1 LGITKKPFG
10 IYAPTLTAFNTD
22 ESLNEQGT
30 RAFIRFLLESGV
42 HGLAPMGSAGE
53 FVALTDKERMRV
65 MEWTLTEASGKVPVY
80 AGTGHYST
88 RITIELSRHA
98 KENGATGLM
107 LMPPYLMRPPKRDV
121 LDHFRRVRE
130 AVGLPIMVYNVPIL
144 AGVELTPA
152 ELKQLADED
161 VIHAVK
167 WSHPEISRIQDTKLI
182 CRPDFTVFV
191 GIDLVGFAGLAVGA
205 DGYIGGLAM
214 MVPRLA
220 RNLYGAFREKQ
231 DLSTARQLWNRL
243 LPLVQFE
250 YRALFSEAGQP
261 HWLAVCREVA
271 ALRGIPVG
279 PPRLPMRPLY
289 PDMKTELRR
298 LLTQLGE
305 L

>member
-1 LGITKKPFG
+1 MAVFQKPFG
-10 IYAPTLTAFNTD
+10 IYAPTITAFNAD

-30 RAFIRFLLESGV
+30 RACVRFLLDSHV

-53 FVALTDKERMRV
+53 FIALTERERMQV
-65 MEWTLTEASGKVPVY
+65 MEWTLAEVNGKVPVY

-88 RITIELSRHA
+88 RTTIELSRHA
-98 KENGATGLM
+98 KEHGATGLM
-107 LMPPYLMRPPKRDV
+107 LMPPYLLRPPKRDV

-144 AGVELTPA
+144 AGVELSPA
-152 ELKQLADED
+152 ELKELSDED

-182 CRPDFTVFV
+182 SKPNFAVFV
-191 GIDLVGFAGLAVGA
+191 GIDLVGFAGLAAGA
-205 DGYIGGLAM
+205 DGYSGGLAM
-214 MVPRLA
+214 MVPRLL
-220 RNLYGAFREKQ
+220 RTLFGQFRESQ
-231 DLSTARQLWNRL
+231 NLSNARQLWDRL

-250 YRALFSEAGQP
+250 YRALLTDSGSP
-261 HWLAVCREVA
+261 HWLAVCREAA

-279 PPRLPMRPLY
+279 APRAPLKPLF
-289 PDMKTELRR
+289 PDQKAELKRM
-298 LLTQLGE
+298 LTQLGE